1 MKHDPYREA
10 FAYTLLQE
18 RRSEL
23 LKPYYY
29 PRNSDLRP
37 LGQHEHL
44 TSALRYSRPTFR
56 PLTTHPTVAAA
67 LRVFGK
73 PKDWHLLVL
82 EQPTTASDGTRVAYV
97 RNEAKR
103 QSHAVCSDP
112 SNPHL
117 TTTTASK
124 YLARHWPHVKSDQI
138 RNLCAAQELTIKVT
152 FDLDEM
158 VNIVR
163 EASTYSCMKNFDE
176 DEHPYRVYDP
186 TYSWGLAYAQIDGV
200 TVARALVN
208 KNYQCFVRTYG
219 YENSSGITQSHPGL
233 HHFLEDQ
240 GYSYEAEWPEGC
252 EFAKIET
259 SGGYIAPY
267 LDPGPERGTI
277 NCRRVT
283 EERNRFV
290 RSNCGEW
297 EWNTTNGVT
306 REGVSCSSCGDTVAE
321 DTTTYVEDADGAVC
335 AHCLEYRFTYAQSN
349 NGEWE
354 YIDNDYAVEVG
365 GESYDSRCADRYNI
379 VQLYDGDWAHMHNV
393 VFVDGENEY
402 YPDSEIASSPTDIGD
417 VVFVDELHEYHL
429 RTECV
434 WCLYN
439 EHWVF
444 EKDVLDVGIGHVTRE
459 DINDYLTSLERQ
471 EVEAVCTYWG
481 EDPGERL
488 LAWDAF
494 YAKNSAQVELI

>member
-1 MKHDPYREA
+1 MKHDPYYEA

-23 LKPYYY
+23 LKPYY

-44 TSALRYSRPTFR
+44 AQALRYSRPTFSHQV
-56 PLTTHPTVAAA
+56 LHPTVAAA
-67 LRVFGK
+67 LKTLGK

-82 EQPTTASDGTRVAYV
+82 EQPTTASDGVRVAYV

-103 QSHAVCSDP
+103 QSHALCSDP

-117 TTTTASK
+117 TATTATK
-124 YLARHWPHVKSDQI
+124 YLARHWPHIKSDQI

-158 VNIVR
+158 VDIVR
-163 EASTYSCMKNFDE
+163 KASTYSCMKNFDE

-208 KNYQCFVRTYG
+208 ENYQCFVRTYG

-240 GYSYEAEWPEGC
+240 GYSYEDEWPEGC
-252 EFAKIET
+252 EFAKIEA
-259 SGGYIAPY
+259 SGGFIAPY
-267 LDPGPERGTI
+267 LDPGPERGTH

-290 RSNCGEW
+290 RSNCGEL
-297 EWNTTNGVT
+297 EWDTTNGVIS
-306 REGVSCSSCGDTVAE
+306 EGVTCASCGDTVAE

-335 AHCLEYRFTYAQSN
+335 SHCLDHRFTYAFSY
-349 NGEWE
+349 NGHE
-354 YIDNDYAVEVG
+354 YIDNDHVIEVE
-365 GESYDSRCADRYNI
+365 GEAYDSRCADKYSI
-379 VQLYDGDWAHMHNV
+379 VQLHDGDWADIDNTIY
-393 VFVDGENEY
+393 VDRENEY
-402 YPDSEIASSPTDIGD
+402 YLDEDLASDCGD
-417 VVFVDELHEYHL
+417 RGLIVYVKSCDEYVL
-429 RTECV
+429 RRDCV

-439 EHWVF
+439 DEWIEDH
-444 EKDVLDVGIGHVTRE
+444 DAISVLSGHVSR
-459 DINDYLTSLERQ
+459 DDFDDYLLTLERE
-471 EVEAVCTYWG
+471 EVSEVCISCGDRSG
-481 EDPGERL
+481 EK
-488 LAWDAF
+488 LAMWDAF
-494 YAKNSAQVELI
+494 YAKNEAQAELV